1 MNIAAGNTID
11 GVRCYLTTTTRSKVY
26 IIQYVADNGQM
37 LNLSEIRARSAA
49 EAREVFNEILS
60 HNFWKASWNIIT
72 RHNRKVRAETL
83 QTPTTIDVKCTTSAC
98 GKGVFYSMTSE
109 KARLWADD
117 SGMGYCIVCL
127 DGDLVNTDGEA
138 GRIDGGQA
146 ELERAMSEYGLVV
159 EG

>member
-1 MNIAAGNTID
+1 MTIDWLQSTVCYMNIAAGNTLD
-11 GVRCYLTTTTRSKVY
+11 G
-26 IIQYVADNGQM
+26 
-37 LNLSEIRARSAA
+37 
-49 EAREVFNEILS
+49 
-60 HNFWKASWNIIT
+60 
-72 RHNRKVRAETL
+72 L
-83 QTPTTIDVKCTTSAC
+83 QTPTTIDVKRTTSAC

-127 DGDLVNTDGEA
+127 DGDLVNTDDGEA